1 VRENGFSSPNAKAME
16 VAMSF
21 LNNLKSKSVNK
32 ATKTGAKKGTSWMLT
47 EAAHIDAVNEIV
59 KLDREVDAI
68 NAKINVRKNILK
80 GVAQEKWLSDYV
92 RESGSPESP
101 MKLLTP
107 EGESLTYVVQDRS
120 GQVKVSDDLREQ
132 LVVEIGSD
140 AVDRL
145 LYEETTFSFNR
156 VALMNPQI
164 EKAVSKALEA
174 LVEQVASIDPEIS
187 LLDVEQKV
195 AYKKLDNLTEI
206 CGHDRGAISRFVELI
221 GSALVRYLKV

>member
-1 VRENGFSSPNAKAME
+1 
-16 VAMSF
+16 
-21 LNNLKSKSVNK
+21 
-32 ATKTGAKKGTSWMLT
+32 
-47 EAAHIDAVNEIV
+47 
-59 KLDREVDAI
+59 
-68 NAKINVRKNILK
+68 
-80 GVAQEKWLSDYV
+80 
-92 RESGSPESP
+92 
-101 MKLLTP
+101 
-107 EGESLTYVVQDRS
+107 
-120 GQVKVSDDLREQ
+120 VKVSDDLREQ